1 MPNYFP
7 EEFIQEVTAAND
19 IVDVIGDYVQLKRQ
33 GSGMVG
39 LCPFHREKTPSF
51 HVSPDKQFYHCFGC
65 GLGGTVIKFV
75 MEAENFDFVEAVKFL
90 AERAG
95 ISVPETGGDRNNE
108 LYEKKQR
115 IYQMNRL
122 AARFFYN
129 ALHSKEAA
137 EAQAYVKK
145 RGLSAETVRTFGI
158 GFAPDRW
165 DGLIKH
171 LESHGFHRGEMV
183 EAGLA
188 KESDKGRIY
197 DFFRNRL
204 MFPVFD
210 VRGNVIAFGGRIMSG
225 DSKGMKY
232 INSPETPVFNKSRN
246 LFSLNFA
253 KKAGKDF
260 LILAEGYM
268 DVISLY
274 QSGIQNAVAGLG
286 TAFTSEQA
294 RILAK
299 YTKNV
304 KICYDSDE
312 AGIAAT
318 KRAIEKFD
326 GLDVKVEII
335 EIPQGKD
342 PDEYIK
348 KNSADSFGNLASSA
362 KDTTQYQLSSMKK
375 KYNLSDPQQKITFVN
390 EAVTLFA
397 SLRNEVERDVQIRLL
412 AEELGISSDSIY
424 AEVRKRLRRDTRKKE
439 RETLRE
445 VVKETR
451 SAEIKAKQ
459 NGIDYKLVDLERK
472 ILGLMFADR
481 GIYQKFSE
489 KLPVEN
495 YSLDIHKKIAQ
506 AIYTAWAEG
515 VAPVAAEVLMGFSEE
530 ESGEVTAVLGASS
543 QTGESRKAA
552 EDVYFSLQEAWLD
565 RKIQDAALSGD
576 VSLLNELLKQ
586 KKQLTRKVGQ
596 SNE

>member
-1 MPNYFP
+1 MANYFSD
-7 EEFIQEVTAAND
+7 EFIQEVTAHND

-33 GSGMVG
+33 GSGLVG

-95 ISVPETGGDRNNE
+95 IAIPETGGDRNNE

-122 AARFFYN
+122 AAKYFYH
-129 ALHSKEAA
+129 ALHGKEAK
-137 EAQAYVKK
+137 EAQEYVKK
-145 RGLSAETVRTFGI
+145 RRLTAETIRTFGI
-158 GFAPDRW
+158 GYAPDQW

-171 LESHGFHRGEMV
+171 LEQHGFHRGEMV

-188 KESDKGRIY
+188 KMSEKGRIY

-225 DSKGMKY
+225 ESKGMKY

-253 KKAGKDF
+253 KKSGKDF

-274 QSGIQNAVAGLG
+274 QSGILNAVAGLG
-286 TAFTSEQA
+286 TAFTAEQA
-294 RILAK
+294 KIISK

-318 KRAIEKFD
+318 KRAIEKFE

-335 EIPQGKD
+335 EIPHGKD

-348 KNSADSFGNLASSA
+348 SNSADSFGDLAATA
-362 KDTTQYQLSSMKK
+362 KGTTQYQLAAIKK
-375 KYNLSDPQQKITFVN
+375 KYNLQDPQQKISFAN
-390 EAVTLFA
+390 EAIMLFA
-397 SLRNEVERDVQIRLL
+397 SLSNEVERDLQIRLL
-412 AEELGISSDSIY
+412 AEELGVSAESIH
-424 AEVRKRLRRDTRKKE
+424 AEVRKKLRTESRRKE

-445 VVKETR
+445 VVKESR
-451 SAEIKAKQ
+451 MAEIKAKQ
-459 NGIDYKLVDLERK
+459 QGIDYKLVDLERK
-472 ILGLMFADR
+472 MLGLMFADR
-481 GIYQKFSE
+481 SIYQKFADQ
-489 KLPVEN
+489 LPAAEFSV
-495 YSLDIHKKIAQ
+495 DIHKRIAQ
-506 AIYTAWAEG
+506 CIYDAWSQG
-515 VAPVAAEVLMGFSEE
+515 VAPDAAKILMEFSQED
-530 ESGEVTAVLGASS
+530 SGEVTAVLGASTI
-543 QTGESRKAA
+543 TGESRQAA
-552 EDVYFSLQEAWLD
+552 EDVHFSLQELLLEA
-565 RKIQDAALSGD
+565 KIKSAAENGQID
-576 VSLLNELLKQ
+576 ELNRLLKQ
-586 KKQLTRKVGQ
+586 KKQLKRKVGQ
-596 SNE
+596 SDE